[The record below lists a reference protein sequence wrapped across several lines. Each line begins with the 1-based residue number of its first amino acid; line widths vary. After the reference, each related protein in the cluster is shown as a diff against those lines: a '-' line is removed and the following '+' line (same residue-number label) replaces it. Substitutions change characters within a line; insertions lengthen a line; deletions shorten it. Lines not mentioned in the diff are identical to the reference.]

1 MKQFSWRWPIILFS
15 VLRWL
20 FLNWNYRYH
29 KVWHPL
35 FYKESFFL
43 NLIIV
48 ENGIPT
54 TKNNF
59 CARKMEF
66 QQQKLFFK
74 QVFHKQK
81 IMLVNWQK
89 FTFSCTCIT
98 FLGNNY
104 VFYYI
109 KSKLYATPG
118 KKIPI
123 WADAVFCILQ
133 IVTPILQIFFHLH
146 I

>member
-1 MKQFSWRWPIILFS
+1 MKEICLYKFLWHWPIILFS

-48 ENGIPT
+48 ENGIPP
-54 TKNNF
+54 TKNYF

-81 IMLVNWQK
+81 IILVNWQK
-89 FTFSCTCIT
+89 FTFFMYLFNFFREKLS
-98 FLGNNY
+98 FL
-104 VFYYI
+104 
-109 KSKLYATPG
+109 LYQEQIIRYTIG
-118 KKIPI
+118 EKIPI
-123 WADAVFCILQ
+123 WADAGFCILQ
-133 IVTPILQIFFHLH
+133 IVTRILH